1 MRKNMMK
8 IIAIALLSVIT
19 PLAEAHTGVAQH
31 GFMSGLAH
39 PFLGLDHLLA
49 MLAVGIWAGRSG
61 AKASWRIPTAFIGI
75 IAISALLS
83 QGLTSMP
90 LIENG
95 IAVSLLLLGLFIVLA
110 VKLPVAIGMV
120 VVSLF
125 AVFHGVAHGVELPVA
140 ASPLWYVSGFVL
152 ATALLHAAGL
162 VAARAKSDLSL
173 IIVRLTGAVI
183 ATTGGVMLLAS

>member
-1 MRKNMMK
+1 MMK
-8 IIAIALLSVIT
+8 IIAIALLSVIA

-49 MLAVGIWAGRSG
+49 MLAVGVWAGTMG
-61 AKASWRIPTAFIGI
+61 GKASWRIPLAFIVI
-75 IAISALLS
+75 MAISGLLS

-90 LIENG
+90 LIESG

-110 VKLPVAIGMV
+110 IKLPVVMGMI

-152 ATALLHAAGL
+152 ATALLHAAG
-162 VAARAKSDLSL
+162 VIAAVSRNDKSQVL
-173 IIVRLTGAVI
+173 VRLTGALI
-183 ATTGGVMLLAS
+183 ATTGGVMLLAN

>member
-1 MRKNMMK
+1 MMK
-8 IIAIALLSVIT
+8 IIAIALLSVIA

-49 MLAVGIWAGRSG
+49 MLAVGIWAGKMG
-61 AKASWRIPTAFIGI
+61 GKASWRIPLSFIAI
-75 IAISALLS
+75 MVISALLS
-83 QGLTSMP
+83 QGLASMP
-90 LIENG
+90 LVENG

-110 VKLPVAIGMV
+110 IKLPVVMGMI

-162 VAARAKSDLSL
+162 IAAASRNDKSLVF
-173 IIVRLTGAVI
+173 IRLCGALI
-183 ATTGGVMLLAS
+183 ATTGGVMLLAN

>member
-1 MRKNMMK
+1 MMK

-39 PFLGLDHLLA
+39 PFIGLDHLLA
-49 MLAVGIWAGRSG
+49 MLAVGIWAGKMG
-61 AKASWRIPTAFIGI
+61 GKANWRLPLAFIVI
-75 IAISALLS
+75 MAISALFS
-83 QGLTSMP
+83 QGLASMP

-110 VKLPVAIGMV
+110 IKLPVAMGMI

-152 ATALLHAAGL
+152 ATALLHAIGVIAAASRTDKSL
-162 VAARAKSDLSL
+162 V
-173 IIVRLTGAVI
+173 IVRLTGALI
-183 ATTGGVMLLAS
+183 ATTGGFMLLAS

>member
-1 MRKNMMK
+1 MMK
-8 IIAIALLSVIT
+8 IIAIALLSVIA

-49 MLAVGIWAGRSG
+49 MLAVGVWAGAMG
-61 AKASWRIPTAFIGI
+61 GKASWRIPLAFIVI
-75 IAISALLS
+75 MAISGLLS
-83 QGLTSMP
+83 QGLTSIP
-90 LIENG
+90 LIESG

-110 VKLPVAIGMV
+110 IKLPVVMGMM

-152 ATALLHAAGL
+152 ATTLLHVVGVIAATSQNEKSL
-162 VAARAKSDLSL
+162 V
-173 IIVRLTGAVI
+173 IVRLTGALI
-183 ATTGGVMLLAS
+183 ATTGGIMLLAS